1 MAGGT
6 LEPMVV
12 SDLDHMNM
20 FGNVGWPIFH
30 KALHRHFSD
39 LRLDRLATP
48 QDCVTPLPAGSSWCT
63 NRGAEQG
70 DVFGTITG
78 LLHTTS

>member
-12 SDLDHMNM
+12 SDLDHVNM
-20 FGNVGWPIFH
+20 FGNVGWPSFH

-39 LRLDRLATP
+39 LRLTDWQHRRTVSLRFP
-48 QDCVTPLPAGSSWCT
+48 QAPAGAT